1 MTHDPPSSRT
11 PDGPPAPQT
20 DTASIEAPP
29 EVPSE
34 EGLAA
39 SDDGFGDEEDEETEA
54 EGPDPLDGP
63 VPEPPPPADARE
75 PEPVPAVLWE
85 SEADHLD
92 ASVPQAAASAEA
104 EIDPRSLDIDAVK
117 VVNRL
122 HQNGHQA
129 YLVGGC
135 VRDLLVGRTP
145 KDFDIATSALPSEVR
160 GTFRNCRLIGRRFRL
175 AHVYFRGGKII
186 EVSTFRA
193 NPITDLEPTEPVP
206 NEERSDDLLI
216 DDDNVFGTAEQDA
229 RRRDFTINGLFY
241 DVAEGRVLDFVRG
254 RRDLEQRLVRTI
266 GDPERRMREDP
277 IRILRAVR
285 FASRLEFD
293 IEPRTYAAMEGAVED
308 LPRCAPPRLLED
320 TFRILRGGVA
330 EPGLA
335 LLLALD
341 ALRYLLPP
349 IDAYLKTQG
358 SAGERTLAAFARSA
372 DARIKNREALEDAVL
387 LAVLLVPLMRATPES
402 PRAPESPE
410 PPSAVP
416 EAIESM
422 LQELVRT
429 ARLPRRIAERCRM
442 MLLAQATLSGQ
453 RRRRGSL
460 ASFRRHPLFNESLT
474 VFACTVEATGE
485 GAAELQAWQS
495 GQAPAPL
502 PGAEPAGGRRR
513 RRRRRGGRGG
523 PGGSPSGAGPSG
535 GGAAGG
541 APPSAG

>member
-1 MTHDPPSSRT
+1 MTHDPPSSHT
-11 PDGPPAPQT
+11 PDGPPPAGTDSAEAGDAPL
-20 DTASIEAPP
+20 
-29 EVPSE
+29 E

-39 SDDGFGDEEDEETEA
+39 SDEGFGEEEDEETES
-54 EGPDPLDGP
+54 EGPDPLDAP

-85 SEADHLD
+85 SEADQLD
-92 ASVPQAAASAEA
+92 ASVPRAAASPQA

-122 HQNGHQA
+122 HQNGHEA

-160 GTFRNCRLIGRRFRL
+160 GIFRNCRLIGRRFRL

-285 FASRLEFD
+285 FASQ
-293 IEPRTYAAMEGAVED
+293 V
-308 LPRCAPPRLLED
+308 
-320 TFRILRGGVA
+320 GV
-330 EPGLA
+330 
-335 LLLALD
+335 
-341 ALRYLLPP
+341 RH
-349 IDAYLKTQG
+349 
-358 SAGERTLAAFARSA
+358 
-372 DARIKNREALEDAVL
+372 
-387 LAVLLVPLMRATPES
+387 
-402 PRAPESPE
+402 RAPH
-410 PPSAVP
+410 
-416 EAIESM
+416 
-422 LQELVRT
+422 L
-429 ARLPRRIAERCRM
+429 RRD
-442 MLLAQATLSGQ
+442 G
-453 RRRRGSL
+453 
-460 ASFRRHPLFNESLT
+460 
-474 VFACTVEATGE
+474 
-485 GAAELQAWQS
+485 
-495 GQAPAPL
+495 
-502 PGAEPAGGRRR
+502 
-513 RRRRRGGRGG
+513 GGRGG
-523 PGGSPSGAGPSG
+523 PPPLRPAE
-535 GGAAGG
+535 
-541 APPSAG
+541 AP